1 MMGGRCSATRQ
12 SSAEE
17 QRRLGF
23 VFLSGEEAADA
34 LRNVGI
40 FYLWE
45 GRFIG
50 EARVIGLAACA
61 AGEER
66 VKSRESG
73 GWLASQQ
80 DLCPIAGAFVSLSSA
95 RCARI

>member
-45 GRFIG
+45 AALSGRQG
-50 EARVIGLAACA
+50 SSGWTPAPLGKNELKVGSRA
-61 AGEER
+61 AGLLPS
-66 VKSRESG
+66 KT
-73 GWLASQQ
+73 
-80 DLCPIAGAFVSLSSA
+80 SA
-95 RCARI
+95 PLPARSFR